1 MKKIATSE
9 SKIQAEESEDVF
21 DSTIKLS
28 PNEKKVLV
36 GLLHYPS
43 KKDTDICS
51 VLEMR
56 KSTFSTIKSRLEEQ
70 NLFYRIAIPGFPK
83 IGAELFCL

>member
-1 MKKIATSE
+1 MNSIQSE
-9 SKIQAEESEDVF
+9 TQSFNEVDEETV
-21 DSTIKLS
+21 KLS

-36 GLLHYPS
+36 GLLRYPS
-43 KKDTDICS
+43 RKDTEICS

-70 NLFYRIAIPGFPK
+70 QLI
-83 IGAELFCL
+83 L